1 MSTPPSTL
9 LPKRTALLVLLLLGT
24 CFGSNHI
31 AARIAFDHGTGLVTA
46 VVARS
51 GVTALAL
58 LAVLLL
64 VQRASLRPPAGSAR
78 WLAVLGLLIS
88 LQSLLLYSAVAR
100 IPVALA
106 LLAFNTF
113 PALYLLLSWALGGKA
128 PTRRAAGAMGVIL
141 LGLALA
147 LDAPAALGAV
157 ASSGPSLATGVLL
170 GFGAA
175 VSFAFALWVT
185 EKRLGAVPGALRSMT
200 TMVLVCL
207 VTLAGGLA
215 GAMPGAL
222 HWPADGMGWLGL
234 ALLTLL
240 YGMAFSGLFM
250 LMPRLDMAR
259 NAPALNIE
267 PVAVLAM
274 GWFILGQK
282 LSPVQLIGALLVVGG
297 IVLLARSKAA

>member
-1 MSTPPSTL
+1 MSSPF
-9 LPKRTALLVLLLLGT
+9 PKRTAIVVLLLLGT

-58 LAVLLL
+58 LGVLL
-64 VQRASLRPPAGSAR
+64 VQRASFRPPAGSVR
-78 WLAVLGLLIS
+78 WLAALGLLIS

-113 PALYLLLSWALGGKA
+113 PVLYVLLSWALGGKA
-128 PTRRAAGAMGVIL
+128 PTRRAAGAMAVIL
-141 LGLALA
+141 VGLALA
-147 LDAPAALGAV
+147 LDASAALGAV
-157 ASSGPSLATGVLL
+157 AATGPSLAMGVML
-170 GFGAA
+170 GLGAA

-185 EKRLGAVPGALRSMT
+185 EQRLNAVPGAFRSMT
-200 TMVLVCL
+200 TMTLVAL
-207 VTLAGGLA
+207 ATLAGGLS
-215 GAMPGAL
+215 GVMPGAL
-222 HWPADGMGWLGL
+222 HWPADGLGWLGL

-240 YGMAFSGLFM
+240 YGTAFSSLFV

-267 PVAVLAM
+267 PVAVLVM

-282 LSPVQLIGALLVVGG
+282 LSPIQLVGALLVVGG
-297 IVLLARSKAA
+297 IVLLARSKAT